1 MIKLNITKNEIK
13 RRLET
18 NTIIAIDALKK
29 IMTIF
34 LGPFLTAYF
43 IKTSSESM
51 VDLSIYYILSYLL
64 LAIGSF
70 IVASIIKNRFRIGMF
85 RIGVIVNFIYIMSIV
100 ILKEKV
106 VDNLWLI
113 SILYGISQS
122 AYWFPYN
129 LFVIDKI
136 ENSERTSYTVK
147 KNLIVSSIGVMFPV
161 LLGTAITITNFELT
175 STIILIISLIQII
188 LSFMLIPDKHVSK
201 LEKYHVGKTWKKINK
216 NKQVRKM
223 CIVEFL
229 IGFSISDGALG
240 TLITILIF
248 NAFKTDMNLGIIT
261 SISTIFSMCS
271 IKLYEKLFKNK
282 PDKKILILSSI
293 VPVISVLLVLFNT
306 NNITIIIYSLCYE
319 IFVNGIL
326 SLSRSIRLF
335 NIADSNIINKEDQSE
350 FFSIREVIL
359 NFGRMISYSILL
371 FAGMSGSVI
380 ALNISLIILTL
391 SITVMGFIL
400 KEIEKFEYG
409 KEDFTK

>member
-1 MIKLNITKNEIK
+1 MKIKGK
-13 RRLET
+13 LET
-18 NTIIAIDALKK
+18 DTIIAIDALKK

-70 IVASIIKNRFRIGMF
+70 IVASIIKNKFRIGMF
-85 RIGVIVNFIYIMSIV
+85 RIGVIANFIYIMSIV

-136 ENSERTSYTVK
+136 ENSERMSYTVK
-147 KNLIVSSIGVMFPV
+147 KNLIVSSIGVLFPV

-271 IKLYEKLFKNK
+271 IKLYEKLFKDK

-293 VPVISVLLVLFNT
+293 IPVISVLLVLFNT

-326 SLSRSIRLF
+326 SLNRSIRLF

-350 FFSIREVIL
+350 FFSIREGIL

-409 KEDFTK
+409 KENLTK

>member
-1 MIKLNITKNEIK
+1 MNEKTKRKLEANI
-13 RRLET
+13 
-18 NTIIAIDALKK
+18 IIAIDSMKK
-29 IMTIF
+29 IMIIF

-43 IKTSSESM
+43 IKISSESII
-51 VDLSIYYILSYLL
+51 DLSIYYILSYLL

-70 IVASIIKNRFRIGMF
+70 IVASLIKNRFRIGMF
-85 RIGVIVNFIYIMSIV
+85 RIGVITNFIYIMSIV

-147 KNLIVSSIGVMFPV
+147 KNLVVNSIGVLFPI

-175 STIILIISLIQII
+175 STIILAISVIQII
-188 LSFMLIPDKHVSK
+188 LSFMLIPDNHVSN
-201 LEKYHVGKTWKKINK
+201 LEKYHVCETWNKINK
-216 NKQVRKM
+216 NKQVKKM

-229 IGFSISDGALG
+229 IGFTVSDGALG

-261 SISTIFSMCS
+261 SISTILSMCA

-282 PDKKILILSSI
+282 SDKKILILSSI
-293 VPVISVLLVLFNT
+293 IPAISVLLVLFNT
-306 NNITIIIYSLCYE
+306 NNITIIIYSFCYE

-326 SLSRSIRLF
+326 SLNRSIRLF
-335 NIADSNIINKEDQSE
+335 NIADSKIINKEDQSE
-350 FFSIREVIL
+350 FFSIREGIL
-359 NFGRMISYSILL
+359 NLGRMVSYSILL
-371 FAGMSGSVI
+371 FAGISGSRM
-380 ALNISLIILTL
+380 ALNISLSILTL
-391 SITVMGFIL
+391 SIIVMGFVL
-400 KEIEKFEYG
+400 KDIEKFEQ
-409 KEDFTK
+409 